1 MLKMSSN
8 NQVKKKVVTILGT
21 RPEIIRLS
29 LIINKLDIIYD
40 HVLVHTGQNYDFELN
55 EVFFKDLNIR
65 KPDLFLNVSSNTLG
79 ETLGNI
85 IANSFNTLKE
95 INPDCLLVLGDTN
108 SSLAIISAKRLK
120 IPIFHMEAGNRCFD
134 FNVPEEINRK
144 IADHT
149 SDINLCYAENSRR
162 NLIREGFP
170 ENRIFVTGS
179 PMFEVLNFYKKNIE
193 SSKILNFYNLS
204 VNDYIVVSLHRE
216 ENVDNKESLIRF
228 IDSINTIKNFS
239 EKKIIFSVHPR
250 TRKKLEEFQINL
262 EGDIIWSKP
271 LGFFDYVNLQK
282 NSYCVLSDS
291 GTISE
296 ESTIL
301 DFPAV
306 SLRDSTERPEANDAG
321 SIVLGGKTVESIIQS
336 LNIAISF
343 RKSENKYPFEYFV
356 NNCTERVVKII
367 QSYTDIVNKD
377 VWKKNLKY

>member
-1 MLKMSSN
+1 MSKMSSN
-8 NQVKKKVVTILGT
+8 NKVKKKVVTILGT

-29 LIINKLDIIYD
+29 LIINKFDIIYD

-162 NLIREGFP
+162 NLITEGFP

-301 DFPAV
+301 NFPAV

-336 LNIAISF
+336 LNIAVSF
-343 RKSENKYPFEYFV
+343 RKSKNKYPFEYFV

-377 VWKKNLKY
+377 VWKKNL

>member
-1 MLKMSSN
+1 MSSN
-8 NQVKKKVVTILGT
+8 NKVKKKVVTILGT

-29 LIINKLDIIYD
+29 LIINKFDIIYD

-162 NLIREGFP
+162 NLITEGFP

-301 DFPAV
+301 NFPAV

-336 LNIAISF
+336 LNIAVSF
-343 RKSENKYPFEYFV
+343 RKSKNKYPFEYFV

-377 VWKKNLKY
+377 VWKKNL

>member
-1 MLKMSSN
+1 MNSN
-8 NQVKKKVVTILGT
+8 SQVKKKVVTIIGT

-29 LIINKLDIIYD
+29 LIINKLDEMYN
-40 HVLVHTGQNYDFELN
+40 HVLIHTGQNYDFELN

-65 KPDLFLNVSSNTLG
+65 KPDLFLNVSSKSLG
-79 ETLGNI
+79 ESLGNI
-85 IANSFNTLKE
+85 IANSYNSLHE
-95 INPDCLLVLGDTN
+95 IKPDCLLVLGDTN

-144 IADHT
+144 IADHI
-149 SDINLCYAENSRR
+149 SDINLCYSENSRR
-162 NLIREGFP
+162 NLISEGFP

-179 PMFEVLNFYKKNIE
+179 PMYEVLDFYKKNIE
-193 SSKILNFYNLS
+193 SSDVVKSYNLT

-216 ENVDNKESLIRF
+216 ENVDKKESLNEF
-228 IDSINTIKNFS
+228 INCLNTIKNSFK
-239 EKKIIFSVHPR
+239 KKIIFSVHPR
-250 TRKKLEEFQINL
+250 TKKRLEEFQISL
-262 EGDIIWSKP
+262 DDDIIWNKP

-282 NSYCVLSDS
+282 NSFCVLSDS

-301 DFPAV
+301 NFPAV

-321 SIVLGGKTVESIIQS
+321 SIVLGGKTMESITQS
-336 LNIAISF
+336 LEIAVNF
-343 RKSENKYPFEYFV
+343 KSAENKYPHEYFV
-356 NNCTERVVKII
+356 DNCTERVIKII

-377 VWKKNLKY
+377 VWKKY

>member
-1 MLKMSSN
+1 MSSN
-8 NQVKKKVVTILGT
+8 NKVKKKVVTILGT

-29 LIINKLDIIYD
+29 LIINKFDIIYD

-162 NLIREGFP
+162 NLITEGFP

-228 IDSINTIKNFS
+228 IDSINTIKNF
-239 EKKIIFSVHPR
+239 
-250 TRKKLEEFQINL
+250 
-262 EGDIIWSKP
+262 
-271 LGFFDYVNLQK
+271 
-282 NSYCVLSDS
+282 
-291 GTISE
+291 
-296 ESTIL
+296 
-301 DFPAV
+301 
-306 SLRDSTERPEANDAG
+306 
-321 SIVLGGKTVESIIQS
+321 
-336 LNIAISF
+336 
-343 RKSENKYPFEYFV
+343 
-356 NNCTERVVKII
+356 
-367 QSYTDIVNKD
+367 
-377 VWKKNLKY
+377 

>member
-1 MLKMSSN
+1 MSSN

>member
-1 MLKMSSN
+1 MSSN

-262 EGDIIWSKP
+262 EGDIIWCKP